1 MSQNTPA
8 AAKVA
13 TPKKPT
19 KAEAQ
24 AQAVAKKTHDVVAA
38 KRSVIKPDYNY
49 RTRSLARTLVD
60 AIDDAAA
67 KKAARAAL
75 RDLTTFAEIRDY
87 AAGMIDNSQ
96 WDALLESWFDSGVK
110 ES

>member
-1 MSQNTPA
+1 M

-13 TPKKPT
+13 TPKKMS
-19 KAEAQ
+19 KAEAE
-24 AQAVAKKTHDVVAA
+24 AHAVAKKTNEVVAA

-60 AIDDAAA
+60 AIDDEAA
-67 KKAARAAL
+67 KKATRAAL
-75 RDLTTFAEIRDY
+75 RDLTTYAEIRKY
-87 AAGMIDNSQ
+87 AEGVIDDSQ
-96 WDALLESWFDSGVK
+96 WDALLESWFDNGVK